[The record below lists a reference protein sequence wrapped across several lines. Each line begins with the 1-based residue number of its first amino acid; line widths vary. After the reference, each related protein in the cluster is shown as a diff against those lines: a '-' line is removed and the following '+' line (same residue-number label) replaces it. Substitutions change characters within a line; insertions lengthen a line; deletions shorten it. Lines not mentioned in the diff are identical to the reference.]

1 MGAGISKF
9 FEIDSKNS
17 EGMGGDPGGPVA
29 PLGPPDLPPISKFQM
44 PKTGPGNAFTLQ
56 RATNNPQS
64 TSHAYL
70 QKFG

>member
-1 MGAGISKF
+1 MGNGLMKF
-9 FEIDSKNS
+9 FDIDAKNATGIGTAS
-17 EGMGGDPGGPVA
+17 GGYVP
-29 PLGPPDLPPISKFQM
+29 PLGPPDLPPVNKFQM

-56 RATNNPQS
+56 RSTNNPQS

>member
-1 MGAGISKF
+1 MKLL
-9 FEIDSKNS
+9 ETDSKNS

-29 PLGPPDLPPISKFQM
+29 PIGPPDLPPLNKFTM
-44 PKTGPGNAFTLQ
+44 PKTGPGTAFSQQ